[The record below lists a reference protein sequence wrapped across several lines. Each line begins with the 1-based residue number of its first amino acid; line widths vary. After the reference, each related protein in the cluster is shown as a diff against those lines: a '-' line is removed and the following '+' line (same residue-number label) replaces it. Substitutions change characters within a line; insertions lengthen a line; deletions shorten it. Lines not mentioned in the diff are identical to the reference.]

1 MTVNTKNHDAN
12 ARNGTNKGRTVIAL
26 LTKRTTIVWPKFF
39 IALLLAPII
48 AGLLM
53 APLGAAM
60 LAHYGSVPLLFVYGQ
75 IAVGSAF
82 FGILIFIYGMIFA
95 PLWGLTFGLIYR
107 ALTIGENT

>member
-1 MTVNTKNHDAN
+1 MFILTLHVNPN
-12 ARNGTNKGRTVIAL
+12 AGPGD
-26 LTKRTTIVWPKFF
+26 F
-39 IALLLAPII
+39 
-48 AGLLM
+48 
-53 APLGAAM
+53 LGAAM